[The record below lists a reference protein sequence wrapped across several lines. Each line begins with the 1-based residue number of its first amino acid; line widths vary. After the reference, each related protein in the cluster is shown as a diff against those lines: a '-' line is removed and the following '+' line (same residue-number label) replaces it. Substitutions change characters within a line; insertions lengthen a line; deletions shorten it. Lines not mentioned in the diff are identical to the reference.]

1 MFFLRTDPLFQ
12 NSSVFINDLQFCSFQ
27 LISGCCIC
35 FGNTCFCRLILNF
48 FVQFNLCKILIFIG
62 CVYIPYFLIWKI
74 SGFSDFLFDIV
85 FSMWK
90 ITVESK
96 CSLCICCFLFQQ
108 GIFLYENLSLIRKNI
123 FRSIQ
128 SKNNTFQLFSCD
140 RIFLFYRYGN
150 FLSFIFIGNAFINN
164 CLCIILCCQG
174 KFFLFCIQDKI
185 LSCYNFFQ
193 IIRSQWQ
200 IVDNCCSIFICSQF
214 GYQVIF
220 LITDNWISFFILC
233 SVR

>member
-1 MFFLRTDPLFQ
+1 MFFLRTNPLFH

-74 SGFSDFLFDIV
+74 SGFSDFLFDII

-90 ITVESK
+90 VTVKGQISV
-96 CSLCICCFLFQQ
+96 IVGCFLFQQ
-108 GIFLYENLSLIRKNI
+108 GILLYKNFSLIRNDI
-123 FRSIQ
+123 FPGIQ
-128 SKNNTFQLFSCD
+128 SEDDSFQSFSCN
-140 RIFLFYRYGN
+140 RILLFYRYGN
-150 FLSFIFIGNAFINN
+150 FLSFIFIGNTFINN

-174 KFFLFCIQDKI
+174 KFFLFCI
-185 LSCYNFFQ
+185 
-193 IIRSQWQ
+193 
-200 IVDNCCSIFICSQF
+200 
-214 GYQVIF
+214 
-220 LITDNWISFFILC
+220 
-233 SVR
+233 

>member
-1 MFFLRTDPLFQ
+1 MWLSIRNPLFQ
-12 NSSVFINDLQFCSFQ
+12 NSSVFVDHLKLCPFQFFPCANVCFGNFHFGIFVFHFNLCHTSIFFDFKGHIAGRHIAVFIRSQFFMQSISSFRQTINHMIFFGTGPFFHDISVFVDHLQFCSFQ

-128 SKNNTFQLFSCD
+128 SKNNTFQLFACD
-140 RIFLFYRYGN
+140 RIFLFY
-150 FLSFIFIGNAFINN
+150 
-164 CLCIILCCQG
+164 
-174 KFFLFCIQDKI
+174 
-185 LSCYNFFQ
+185 
-193 IIRSQWQ
+193 
-200 IVDNCCSIFICSQF
+200 
-214 GYQVIF
+214 
-220 LITDNWISFFILC
+220 
-233 SVR
+233 